1 MNVHFTRG
9 AGVLLPI
16 SALPSP
22 FGIGTLGDAA
32 FAFADF
38 LAAAGQRYWQVLPVG
53 PTSFGD
59 SPYQSFSAFAGN
71 PYFIDPARL
80 MAAGLLTEEEVNAAR
95 EPVETVAYDRLFD
108 TRFSLLRRAFER
120 FSPTDDYHAF
130 CREQAH
136 WLPDYALF
144 TALKTHFGQRPWSE
158 WDTDIRLREPSAVA
172 RYTAALAEDIAFVQ
186 FCQYEFWKQW
196 QALKA
201 YVNAAGIRLIGDIP
215 IYVAPDS
222 ADVWANRAQ
231 FQLDADGYPTAVAG
245 VPPDA
250 FSADGQRW
258 GNPLYDWDVMAE
270 DGFSWWRQRMQHSAA
285 LFDAVRIDHFIGI
298 ARYYAIPADCDT
310 AIEGEWRQG
319 PGRLLTN
326 VIDEVAKE
334 TDTAVLAEDLGVLH
348 RQVKTLL
355 RQTGYP
361 GMSVLLFG
369 FDGNP
374 ENPHLPHNFP
384 KNRAVYGGTHDND
397 TIIGYCKRAG
407 RKEISYMMRYLGVKR
422 RSAIPM
428 ALLRVAY
435 QSVADV
441 AIFQMQDL
449 LALDNT
455 ARMNTPSTVG
465 GNWQWRMPPDA
476 ADDALAAQLRDF
488 TILYGR

>member
-1 MNVHFTRG
+1 MKPAFTRG
-9 AGVLLPI
+9 AGVLMPI

-53 PTSFGD
+53 PTGFGD

-80 MAAGLLTEEEVNAAR
+80 MAAGLLTEEEVEAAR
-95 EPVETVAYDRLFD
+95 EPVAPIAYDRLFD
-108 TRFSLLRRAFER
+108 TRFDLLRQAFSR
-120 FSPTDDYHAF
+120 FTPDDDYRDF
-130 CREQAH
+130 CRAQAH

-144 TALKTHFGQRPWSE
+144 TALKTRFGQRDFGQ
-158 WDTDIRLREPSAVA
+158 WDADIRLREPEAVA
-172 RYTAALAEDIAFVQ
+172 RYAEELADEIAFVN
-186 FCQYEFWKQW
+186 FCQYEFFTQW
-196 QALKA
+196 TALKA

-231 FQLDADGYPTAVAG
+231 FQLDAEGHPTAVAG

-250 FSADGQRW
+250 FSDEGQRW
-258 GNPLYDWDVMAE
+258 GNPLYDWDAMAE
-270 DGFSWWRQRMQHSAA
+270 DGFAWWRRRMEHSAA

-298 ARYYAIPADCDT
+298 ARYYAIPASCET
-310 AIEGEWRQG
+310 AVEGEWRQG

-326 VIDEVAKE
+326 VIDEVAAR
-334 TDTAVLAEDLGVLH
+334 TNTVILAEDLGVLH

-361 GMSVLLFG
+361 GMSVLIFG

-374 ENPHLPHNFP
+374 KNPHLPHNFP
-384 KNRAVYGGTHDND
+384 RNRAVYGGTHDND
-397 TIIGYCKRAG
+397 TIVGYCERAS
-407 RKEISYMMRYLGVKR
+407 RREISYMMRYLGVKR
-422 RSAIPM
+422 RAAIPV
-428 ALLRVAY
+428 ALLRAAY
-435 QSVADV
+435 QSVADI

-449 LALDNT
+449 LALPNT

-476 ADDALAAQLRDF
+476 ADDELAAHLREF
-488 TILYGR
+488 VTLYDR